1 MRNPGLALATG
12 GVLSM
17 GLWLVPACGGQRS
30 GSSQDATVGADVGA
44 DVATADRAPT
54 PSQDLALP
62 EPDLAQVPDFP
73 PSDPTPAPDILNPR
87 DLPEERTHV
96 DLADALLRDVPSSD
110 YPAPDEAPRADF
122 PADRAPLTDLPP
134 NLDQAPAYDL
144 ANIPDEPP
152 QPDVY
157 VSPDT
162 QGLAELC
169 TSTGGA
175 LDTQTCCTSV
185 SDFRDMCTT
194 AVGACGCSAASS
206 HTVSICT
213 CPQPGCFLP
222 AYGCVGP
229 SSTCTV
235 GMNQTCNDNPVLS
248 SIHGRCVENGRCVCL
263 GFPMSI
269 SSGKCE

>member
-12 GVLSM
+12 G
-17 GLWLVPACGGQRS
+17 
-30 GSSQDATVGADVGA
+30 
-44 DVATADRAPT
+44 
-54 PSQDLALP
+54 
-62 EPDLAQVPDFP
+62 
-73 PSDPTPAPDILNPR
+73 
-87 DLPEERTHV
+87 
-96 DLADALLRDVPSSD
+96 
-110 YPAPDEAPRADF
+110 
-122 PADRAPLTDLPP
+122 
-134 NLDQAPAYDL
+134 
-144 ANIPDEPP
+144 
-152 QPDVY
+152 

-175 LDTQTCCTSV
+175 LDTQTCCASV

-194 AVGACGCSAASS
+194 AIGACGCSPASS

-235 GMNQTCNDNPVLS
+235 GMDPICNDDPVIS
-248 SIHGRCVENGRCVCL
+248 SSPGRCVENGRCVCT
-263 GFPMSI
+263 GHAMPAG
-269 SSGKCE
+269 SGKCP